1 MIVFAHGMYIDDILW
16 FAIPVG
22 LSLFLL
28 RWAERKARARAEAE
42 GAGAEEEQQD

>member
-1 MIVFAHGMYIDDILW
+1 MIVFAHGMYIDDFLW
-16 FAIPVG
+16 FAVPVV

-42 GAGAEEEQQD
+42 GTGTEEEQQD